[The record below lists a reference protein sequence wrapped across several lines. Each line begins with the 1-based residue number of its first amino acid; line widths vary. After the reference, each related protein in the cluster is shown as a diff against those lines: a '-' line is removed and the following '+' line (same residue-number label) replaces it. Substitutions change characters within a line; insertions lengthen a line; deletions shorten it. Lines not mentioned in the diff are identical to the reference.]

1 MSLTSYTQQD
11 FKSDQYVRWCPG
23 CGNFAILN
31 AIYKALVEVGVSP
44 AQTAVISGIGCSSRL
59 SYYMNTY
66 GFHTIHG
73 RATAIATGVKVANP
87 ALSVWQFTGD
97 GDCLAIG
104 GNHFIHALR
113 RNIDINIVLHNNEIY
128 GLTKGQFSPTSPKGL
143 VTKSSPFGTIERP
156 FKPADLI
163 FGAGGTFF
171 ARTVDVDIPTSVDVM
186 VASAKHHGTSVVEV
200 LQNCVIFNDGAY
212 KAISTKELRLEN
224 TILLKQGEPMLFG
237 KNQEKG
243 LVLDGFNLK
252 AVMIGKN
259 GITEHDVLIH
269 DATTPDSFLH
279 QRLASMAGPD
289 LPIAMGVI
297 RNVSE
302 PTYDEELVNQIHE
315 VQSKSSVKT
324 FEDLL
329 ESIDSWEI

>member
-1 MSLTSYTQQD
+1 MPNPTYIPQD

-31 AIYKALVEVGVSP
+31 AIYKALAEVGVSP
-44 AQTAVISGIGCSSRL
+44 ANTAVISGIGCSSRL

-128 GLTKGQFSPTSPKGL
+128 GLTKGQFSPTSPKGMI
-143 VTKSSPFGTIERP
+143 TKSSPYGTIERP
-156 FKPADLI
+156 FKPAELI

-171 ARTVDVDIPTSVDVM
+171 ARTVDVDIPTSVETM
-186 VASAKHHGTSVVEV
+186 VAAAKHHGTSVVEV

-212 KAISTKELRLEN
+212 KMISTKELRAEN
-224 TILLKQGEPMLFG
+224 VIFLKHGEPMLFG
-237 KNQEKG
+237 KNKEKG
-243 LVLDGFNLK
+243 LTLEGFNLK
-252 AVMIGKN
+252 AVSLGGRGVSAK
-259 GITEHDVLIH
+259 DVLIH
-269 DATTPDSFLH
+269 DATTQDFVLH
-279 QRLASMAGPD
+279 QKLAAMSAPD

-297 RNVSE
+297 RNVEES
-302 PTYDEELVNQIHE
+302 TYDDALVNQIHE
-315 VQSKSSVKT
+315 VQSKSRIKT

-329 ESIDSWEI
+329 DSIDSWEI

>member
-1 MSLTSYTQQD
+1 MSVISYTPQD

-143 VTKSSPFGTIERP
+143 ITKSSPFGTIERP
-156 FKPADLI
+156 FKPAELI

-171 ARTVDVDIPTSVDVM
+171 ARTVDVDIPTSVEAM
-186 VASAKHHGTSVVEV
+186 VAAAKHRGTSVVEV

-212 KAISTKELRLEN
+212 KTISTKELRVEN

-252 AVMIGKN
+252 AVMVGQN
-259 GITEHDVLIH
+259 GITENDVLIH
-269 DATTPDSFLH
+269 DATTPDFFLH
-279 QRLASMAGPD
+279 QRLAAMSGPD

-315 VQSKSSVKT
+315 VQSHSSVKT

-329 ESIDSWEI
+329 NSIESWEI

>member
-1 MSLTSYTQQD
+1 MTNSLYSPQD

-31 AIYKALVEVGVSP
+31 AIYKALAAVNVSP
-44 AQTAVISGIGCSSRL
+44 SQTAVISGIGCSSRL

-87 ALSVWQFTGD
+87 SLSVWQFTGD

-143 VTKSSPFGTIERP
+143 VTKSSPYGTFERP
-156 FKPADLI
+156 FQPADLI

-171 ARTVDVDIPTSVDVM
+171 ARTVDVDIPTSVDTM
-186 VASAKHHGTSVVEV
+186 VAAAKHHGTSVVEV

-212 KAISTKELRLEN
+212 RTVSTKELRAEN
-224 TILLKQGEPMLFG
+224 AIFLHHGEPMLFG
-237 KNQEKG
+237 KNKEKG
-243 LVLDGFNLK
+243 LILDGFSLK
-252 AVMIGKN
+252 AVKIGEN
-259 GITEHDVLIH
+259 GITEKDILVH
-269 DATTPDSFLH
+269 DATTKDYFLH
-279 QRLASMAGPD
+279 QRLASMSGPD
-289 LPIAMGVI
+289 LPIALGVI
-297 RNVSE
+297 RNVDE
-302 PTYDEELVNQIHE
+302 PTYEEAMLTQIEE
-315 VQSKSSVKT
+315 VQSKTKVKT
-324 FEDLL
+324 FSDLMD
-329 ESIDSWEI
+329 SIESWEI